1 MSSRRADP
9 FAPIAAETA
18 APASLP
24 KEELRRLSAAHQF
37 TAGTPAPSPQLPP
50 QHRRRRTGRN
60 TQINIKAPPE
70 TIARLLALSD
80 RNGWVLGETL
90 EHALAALEMSQAGHA

>member
-37 TAGTPAPSPQLPP
+37 TAGTPSPSPQP
-50 QHRRRRTGRN
+50 RRRRTGRN
-60 TQINIKAPPE
+60 TQINIKATPE
-70 TIARLLALSD
+70 TIARLLAISD